1 MPAKKAPVVRKE
13 EQITPLT
20 DVITSL
26 DSVRA
31 YRRRS
36 SQNLR
41 EKFERLGGMG
51 YPELRKLW
59 WAIEDDVGTIVD
71 MPMQVPRVP
80 TMIRFNFVLRLVGRI
95 FFILLVIVLASRLVR
110 AWRPYLGGLFGEN
123 IWVVIIV
130 VAGSVGA
137 LNAEVVIDYLI
148 RRKIVRY
155 EAETEKRY
163 SKQVAS
169 LKKATQTVIDQLAKE
184 VKRSNKDAK
193 TFPFHLFFDDYD
205 GIEVTATKTPRSMFV
220 FKKRFKIYT
229 AVVRT
234 D

>member
-1 MPAKKAPVVRKE
+1 MPAKKAPVVRKD

-71 MPMQVPRVP
+71 MPMDVPRVP
-80 TMIRFNFVLRLVGRI
+80 AMIRLNFYLRLVGRI
-95 FFILLVIVLASRLVR
+95 FFILLVIVLAARLVR
-110 AWRPYLGGLFGEN
+110 AWRPYLGGLFGESV
-123 IWVVIIV
+123 WVVIIV
-130 VAGSVGA
+130 VIGSVGA
-137 LNAEVVIDYLI
+137 LNAEVVVDYLI

-155 EAETEKRY
+155 EAETEQKY
-163 SKQVAS
+163 AKQVAS
-169 LKKATQTVIDQLAKE
+169 LKKATQTVIDQLARE

-193 TFPFHLFFDDYD
+193 DFPFHLFFDDYD
-205 GIEVTATKTPRSMFV
+205 GIEVISTKTPRSMFV